1 MRVPKNRFVRLALGA
16 TFFLFVLQLLPLG
29 RPGESPPVRTEPI
42 WPSAEARAL
51 AVRACFDCHSN
62 ETKWPWYAHIAPISW
77 LAVHNVDEGREHL
90 NFSEWDRPQK
100 EAHEASEELLEGEMP
115 LAIYLPFHPEA
126 RLSDTEKKV
135 LADALATVGAT
146 AHGPENH

>member
-1 MRVPKNRFVRLALGA
+1 MAQKTRLLRFAVVAVIGFGA
-16 TFFLFVLQLLPLG
+16 LQLLPLG
-29 RPGESPPVRTEPI
+29 RPSDNPPVRKEPV

-62 ETKWPWYAHIAPISW
+62 ETKWPWYAHVAPVSW
-77 LAVHNVDEGREHL
+77 LAVHDVDEGREHL

-115 LAIYLPFHPEA
+115 LSIYLPLHPEA
-126 RLSDTEKKV
+126 RLTDTEKKV
-135 LADALATVGAT
+135 LADALQIVGAT
-146 AHGPENH
+146 ATRPSSH